1 MVNDVSHGATR
12 PLGSTGARVL
22 LAGVDT
28 LYCSCD
34 IAVSDAVRAQLE
46 REKQTAQVAA
56 QARGAHCPQ
65 WLGAQVMPSGARG
78 GYAFLLQTQDFAVK
92 ILGEGIRH
100 RPGIYVELRSF
111 FLHTHPHG
119 AAGACEEALG
129 WVRERLLYDLDE
141 TLVRARCSFA
151 SAKVSRVDLH
161 CDWQGGYAPALVSVA
176 DELRCFIRP
185 GKTKWGFYGQG
196 HAPTG
201 YTFGKGKVQ
210 ARLYNKSLE
219 AREKANDAYPAL
231 LAARNGAEFDPAR
244 DVWRLE
250 FQLRRE
256 GVTGFRLYAAPEAED
271 PEEEIEAELAAE
283 ELAHI
288 GTLPRLFARLGEL
301 FSYLTAHWLRLVVET
316 EAANRSRWPMHP
328 TWAALREHFAVVAQ
342 PSLTHQDASPK
353 EVRADQGEDAG
364 EDAGEDQVQL
374 VCGARYRGRSRV
386 LRRLALGVIS
396 SLEVEDASPTGAAL
410 SALTRWVERVAEREV
425 ERITARCAR
434 YHERCGH
441 VPRWVQRGMGERFVR
456 VERLEHRVQMLL
468 GICAAKGVLPLEFK
482 PAHSVGDL
490 LVQHL
495 EELEREAEEKGGVQQ
510 VMADHFARVYKVAL
524 PQSHGALCAA

>member
-1 MVNDVSHGATR
+1 MRNDISHDAVRT
-12 PLGSTGARVL
+12 LDASDARVL

-34 IAVSDAVRAQLE
+34 IAVSDAVRTQLE
-46 REKQTAQVAA
+46 REKQAAQVAA
-56 QARGAHCPQ
+56 RAGGAHCPP

-78 GYAFLLQTQDFAVK
+78 GYAFLLQTEDFAVK
-92 ILGEGIRH
+92 ILGDGIRH
-100 RPGIYVELRSF
+100 RPGIYLELRSF
-111 FLHTHPHG
+111 FLHAHPRG
-119 AAGACEEALG
+119 AAGACEAALR
-129 WVRERLLYDLDE
+129 WVCERLLYDLDE
-141 TLVRARCSFA
+141 TLVRDRCSFA
-151 SAKVSRVDLH
+151 TAKVSRVDLH

-176 DELRCFIRP
+176 HELRCFIRP
-185 GKTKWGFYGQG
+185 GKAKWGFYGQG

-201 YTFGKGKVQ
+201 YTFGKGKIQ

-231 LAARNGAEFDPAR
+231 LDARNGAGFDPSR

-271 PEEEIEAELAAE
+271 PDTDIEAELAAE
-283 ELAHI
+283 ELEHI

-301 FSYLTAHWLRLVVET
+301 FSYLTQYWLRLVVET
-316 EAANRSRWPMHP
+316 QAANRSRWPLHP
-328 TWAALREHFAVVAQ
+328 TWGALREQFVVVAQ
-342 PSLTHQDASPK
+342 PTLIHQEASPQ
-353 EVRADQGEDAG
+353 EVTADPGK
-364 EDAGEDQVQL
+364 DAGEDQPRL
-374 VCGARYRGRSRV
+374 VRGARYRGRSRV

-425 ERITARCAR
+425 ERITVRCAR
-434 YHERCGH
+434 YHERYGH
-441 VPRWVQRGMGERFVR
+441 VPHWVQRGMGERFAR

-468 GICAAKGVLPLEFK
+468 GICAAQGVLPLEFK

-495 EELEREAEEKGGVQQ
+495 DELEREAEEKGGVQQ
-510 VMADHFARVYKVAL
+510 VVADHFARVYKVTL
-524 PQSHGALCAA
+524 NQSHGALRAA